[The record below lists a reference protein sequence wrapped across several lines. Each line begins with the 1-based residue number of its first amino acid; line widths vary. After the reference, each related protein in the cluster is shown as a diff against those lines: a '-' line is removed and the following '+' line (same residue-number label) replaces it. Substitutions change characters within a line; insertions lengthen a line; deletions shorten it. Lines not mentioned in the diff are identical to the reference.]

1 MTEMERERKNKNFWL
16 EESQRQKKKK
26 VGHEERKRSNMRG
39 KREARER
46 QGFKREANR
55 NGETL

>member
-1 MTEMERERKNKNFWL
+1 MERERKNKNFWL